1 MTNGKPKKGDL
12 QDWMSCAAP
21 LPNEQSKEFQ
31 LACTNCVGMYGKING
46 REFKTKKETR
56 ISAFDLRL
64 KNLPNTIRRFFDRR
78 AIHLA
83 AEILDSF
90 EWKSN
95 TSTSRLWLNLRL
107 ILRRKKRA
115 LRKQGRRVYDV
126 DPRSYCSSH

>member
-1 MTNGKPKKGDL
+1 MGASLKQKRNPDF
-12 QDWMSCAAP
+12 CVRFAA
-21 LPNEQSKEFQ
+21 E
-31 LACTNCVGMYGKING
+31 
-46 REFKTKKETR
+46 
-56 ISAFDLRL
+56 
-64 KNLPNTIRRFFDRR
+64 NLPNTIRRFFDRR